1 MYRQALASWRWLPW
15 TLLLLCSVS
24 CARPP
29 AERAAVALQQSHAR
43 LQEILQAKE
52 VDFGAPVFLRAFKR
66 EAEMELWLQRRA
78 GTADAEWVLLKRYPV
93 CAWSGSLGPKL
104 AEGDG
109 QTPEGIY
116 QVTAGQLNPGS
127 RFHLSFNLGYPNAFD
142 RAHGRTGSWLMVHGS
157 CVSIGCYAM
166 TDEGIE
172 EIYSLVASAL
182 QAGQARVPV
191 HLFPFRLE
199 APALAI
205 ERDSPWHDFWA
216 SQLAPIYRAFEE
228 SQVPPAVCVRD
239 GRYQLC
245 DPT

>member
-1 MYRQALASWRWLPW
+1 MHRRVLVSWCWLPW
-15 TLLLLCSVS
+15 LLLLSGVG

-29 AERAAVALQQSHAR
+29 AERAAAAREQAQAR
-43 LQEILQAKE
+43 LQDALRAQG

-66 EAEMELWLQRRA
+66 EAEMELWLQRQD
-78 GTADAEWVLLKRYPV
+78 GSADAEWVLLKRYPV
-93 CAWSGSLGPKL
+93 CAWSGNLGPKL

-109 QTPEGIY
+109 QTPEGVY
-116 QVTAGQLNPGS
+116 QVTAGQLNPAS
-127 RFHLSFNLGYPNAFD
+127 RFHLSFNLGFPNAYD

-166 TDEGIE
+166 TDQGIE

-182 QAGQARVPV
+182 QAGQGSVPV
-191 HLFPFRLE
+191 HLFPFRLD
-199 APALAI
+199 AQALLA

-216 SQLAPIYRAFEE
+216 SQLAPIHRAFEVNR
-228 SQVPPAVCVRD
+228 VPPAVCVRD

-245 DPT
+245 DLP